1 MWPLLVHLLLLLT
14 AHVLSSLSV
23 LAFHSIHSRRAR
35 STPTT
40 KGRLMLTMPAPM
52 RQHLSGN
59 VRRVCGSA
67 PLGGRGGV
75 PRAAT
80 RTQAPH
86 IVCAERRVV
95 SFSKN

>member
-23 LAFHSIHSRRAR
+23 LAFHSIHSRRTLHTDDKRTFDAHDAGAYAPASLRKRGAR
-35 STPTT
+35 V
-40 KGRLMLTMPAPM
+40 RLRTAGWS
-52 RQHLSGN
+52 R
-59 VRRVCGSA
+59 
-67 PLGGRGGV
+67 GV

>member
-1 MWPLLVHLLLLLT
+1 
-14 AHVLSSLSV
+14 
-23 LAFHSIHSRRAR
+23 
-35 STPTT
+35 
-40 KGRLMLTMPAPM
+40 MLTMPAPM

>member
-1 MWPLLVHLLLLLT
+1 
-14 AHVLSSLSV
+14 
-23 LAFHSIHSRRAR
+23 
-35 STPTT
+35 
-40 KGRLMLTMPAPM
+40 MLTMPAPM

-86 IVCAERRVV
+86 IVSIVCGSGVSYPSVKTKKSKYTTLWCLYGPLGFERV
-95 SFSKN
+95 